1 MKTLSVVIPVYNETE
16 LIEELIGRTNK
27 VLLEM
32 EISYEILLVDDGSV
46 DDSWSKITSLKARFP
61 NLKSIKFS
69 RNFGHHYAISA
80 GLREVTGDFAVV
92 MDGDLQDRP
101 EVIPKL
107 FQKIHE
113 GFDVV
118 FVAREN
124 RPESKL
130 YLLLQRIYYFVLNT
144 LSGLEFNS
152 KYANFSIIN
161 RKVIDS
167 FNLLSENTRFYGSS
181 ILWLGYKK
189 GEVSAQ
195 HGTRFAG
202 KPSYTISKRIRLA
215 LDVIIAFSDRPLKF
229 AIYLGIT
236 QALVSII
243 FVVNLVSKY
252 FLGSNSESI
261 QEIILASIFL
271 STGIIV
277 LILGLIGI
285 YIGRIY
291 RETKM
296 RPLFL
301 ISERID

>member
-1 MKTLSVVIPVYNETE
+1 LKTLSVVIPVYNETE

-32 EISYEILLVDDGSV
+32 AISYEILLVDDGSV
-46 DDSWSKITSLKARFP
+46 DDSWAKITSLKARFP

-243 FVVNLVSKY
+243 FVANLVSKY

>member
-32 EISYEILLVDDGSV
+32 AISYEILLVDDGSV
-46 DDSWSKITSLKARFP
+46 DDSWTKITSLKARFP

-243 FVVNLVSKY
+243 FVANLVSKY

>member
-1 MKTLSVVIPVYNETE
+1 LKTLSVVIPVYNETE

-32 EISYEILLVDDGSV
+32 AISYEILLVDDGSV

>member
-46 DDSWSKITSLKARFP
+46 DDSWAKITSLKDRFP

-80 GLREVTGDFAVV
+80 GLREVKGDFAVV

-107 FQKIHE
+107 FQKIHD

-130 YLLLQRIYYFVLNT
+130 YLLLQRIYYLVLNT
-144 LSGLEFNS
+144 LSGLEFNP

-181 ILWLGYKK
+181 ILWLGYRK

>member
-107 FQKIHE
+107 FQKVHE

>member
-1 MKTLSVVIPVYNETE
+1 LKTLSVVIPVYNETE

-32 EISYEILLVDDGSV
+32 AISYEILLVDDGSV
-46 DDSWSKITSLKARFP
+46 DDSWAKITSLKARFP

-181 ILWLGYKK
+181 ILWLGYRK

-243 FVVNLVSKY
+243 FVANLVSKY

>member
-130 YLLLQRIYYFVLNT
+130 YLVLQRIYYFVLNT

>member
-1 MKTLSVVIPVYNETE
+1 
-16 LIEELIGRTNK
+16 
-27 VLLEM
+27 
-32 EISYEILLVDDGSV
+32 
-46 DDSWSKITSLKARFP
+46 
-61 NLKSIKFS
+61 
-69 RNFGHHYAISA
+69 
-80 GLREVTGDFAVV
+80 
-92 MDGDLQDRP
+92 
-101 EVIPKL
+101 
-107 FQKIHE
+107 
-113 GFDVV
+113 
-118 FVAREN
+118 
-124 RPESKL
+124 
-130 YLLLQRIYYFVLNT
+130 LLLQRIYYFVLNT
-144 LSGLEFNS
+144 LSGLEFNP

-181 ILWLGYKK
+181 ILWLGYRK

-215 LDVIIAFSDRPLKF
+215 VDVIIAFSDRPLKF

-243 FVVNLVSKY
+243 FVVNLVSK
-252 FLGSNSESI
+252 FFMGRNAVSI
-261 QEIILASIFL
+261 QELILASIFL

>member
-1 MKTLSVVIPVYNETE
+1 LKTLSVVIPVYNETE

-46 DDSWSKITSLKARFP
+46 DDSWAKITSLKDRFP

-80 GLREVTGDFAVV
+80 GLREVKGDFAVV

-144 LSGLEFNS
+144 LSGLEFNP

-181 ILWLGYKK
+181 ILWLGYRK

-215 LDVIIAFSDRPLKF
+215 VDVIIAFSDRPLKF

-243 FVVNLVSKY
+243 FVVNLVSK
-252 FLGSNSESI
+252 FFMGRNAVSI
-261 QEIILASIFL
+261 QELILASIFL

>member
-16 LIEELIGRTNK
+16 LLEELIGRTNK

-161 RKVIDS
+161 RKVIDA

>member
-261 QEIILASIFL
+261 QEIILVSIFL

>member
-1 MKTLSVVIPVYNETE
+1 LKTLSVVIPVYNETE
-16 LIEELIGRTNK
+16 LLEELIGRTNK

-161 RKVIDS
+161 RKVIDA

>member
-1 MKTLSVVIPVYNETE
+1 LKNLSVVIPVYNETE

-32 EISYEILLVDDGSV
+32 KISYEILLVDDGSV

>member
-1 MKTLSVVIPVYNETE
+1 MKTLSVVIPVYNEIE

-46 DDSWSKITSLKARFP
+46 DDSWSRITSLKARFP

>member
-1 MKTLSVVIPVYNETE
+1 LKTLSVVIPVYNETE

-46 DDSWSKITSLKARFP
+46 DDSWAKITSLKDRFP

-80 GLREVTGDFAVV
+80 GLREVKGDFAVV

-118 FVAREN
+118 FVARDN

-144 LSGLEFNS
+144 LSGLEFNP

-181 ILWLGYKK
+181 ILWLGYRK

-215 LDVIIAFSDRPLKF
+215 VDVIIAFSDRPLKF

-243 FVVNLVSKY
+243 FVVNLVSK
-252 FLGSNSESI
+252 FFMGRNAVSI
-261 QEIILASIFL
+261 QELILASIFL

>member
-130 YLLLQRIYYFVLNT
+130 YLVLQRIYYFVLNT

-243 FVVNLVSKY
+243 FVGNLVSKY

>member
-130 YLLLQRIYYFVLNT
+130 YLLLQRIYYFILNT

-181 ILWLGYKK
+181 ILWLGYQK

-243 FVVNLVSKY
+243 FVINLVSKY

>member
-1 MKTLSVVIPVYNETE
+1 VIPVYNETE

-243 FVVNLVSKY
+243 FVANLVSKY

>member
-1 MKTLSVVIPVYNETE
+1 MIPVYNETE

-130 YLLLQRIYYFVLNT
+130 YLLLQKIYYFVLNT

>member
-1 MKTLSVVIPVYNETE
+1 MKNLSVVIPVYNETE

-32 EISYEILLVDDGSV
+32 KISYEILLVDDGSV

>member
-130 YLLLQRIYYFVLNT
+130 YLVLQRIYYFVLNT

-161 RKVIDS
+161 RKVIDA

-296 RPLFL
+296 RPLYL
-301 ISERID
+301 ISDRVA

>member
-1 MKTLSVVIPVYNETE
+1 LKTLSVVIPVYNETE

-32 EISYEILLVDDGSV
+32 AISYEILLVDDGSV
-46 DDSWSKITSLKARFP
+46 DDSWAKITSLKARFP

-80 GLREVTGDFAVV
+80 GLREVAGDFAVV

-181 ILWLGYKK
+181 ILWLGYRK

-215 LDVIIAFSDRPLKF
+215 VDVIIAFSDRPLKF

-243 FVVNLVSKY
+243 FVANLVSKY

>member
-1 MKTLSVVIPVYNETE
+1 VIPVYNETE

>member
-1 MKTLSVVIPVYNETE
+1 
-16 LIEELIGRTNK
+16 
-27 VLLEM
+27 
-32 EISYEILLVDDGSV
+32 
-46 DDSWSKITSLKARFP
+46 
-61 NLKSIKFS
+61 
-69 RNFGHHYAISA
+69 
-80 GLREVTGDFAVV
+80 
-92 MDGDLQDRP
+92 
-101 EVIPKL
+101 
-107 FQKIHE
+107 
-113 GFDVV
+113 
-118 FVAREN
+118 
-124 RPESKL
+124 
-130 YLLLQRIYYFVLNT
+130 LNT
-144 LSGLEFNS
+144 LSGLEFNP

-181 ILWLGYKK
+181 ILWLGYRK

-215 LDVIIAFSDRPLKF
+215 VDVIIAFSDRPLKF

-243 FVVNLVSKY
+243 FVVNLVSK
-252 FLGSNSESI
+252 FFMGRNAVSI
-261 QEIILASIFL
+261 QELILASIFL

>member
-1 MKTLSVVIPVYNETE
+1 
-16 LIEELIGRTNK
+16 
-27 VLLEM
+27 
-32 EISYEILLVDDGSV
+32 
-46 DDSWSKITSLKARFP
+46 
-61 NLKSIKFS
+61 
-69 RNFGHHYAISA
+69 
-80 GLREVTGDFAVV
+80 

-229 AIYLGIT
+229 AIYLGIS

-243 FVVNLVSKY
+243 FVANLVSKY

>member
-1 MKTLSVVIPVYNETE
+1 VIPVYNETE

-27 VLLEM
+27 VLIEM

-124 RPESKL
+124 RPESML

-252 FLGSNSESI
+252 FLGNNLESI

>member
-243 FVVNLVSKY
+243 FVANLVSKY